1 MRLAFFDLDRTLL
14 AVNSGTLWVRR
25 EVALGNISKRQAV
38 KAMWWLARYQ
48 LGFASGEDMVAE
60 AVTHIAGTPSTT
72 LRART
77 LAFYEHEVRSAFRPG
92 ALEVLEQHRR
102 EGDRLVMLTSS
113 SNLLA
118 ELAAAELRF
127 DAVLCNT
134 LEVGDDGKHTGRISG
149 RVCFGEGKLVHAR
162 AESERAGLPLERA
175 TFYTDSF
182 ADLPVME
189 VVGTA
194 VAVNPDPRLRRHA
207 ARRGWSVVDWGEPIA
222 RVA

>member
-25 EVALGNISKRQAV
+25 EVALGHITKRQAMR
-38 KAMWWLARYQ
+38 AMWWLARYQ

-60 AVTHIAGTPSTT
+60 AVTHIRGTPAQA

-77 LAFYEHEVRSAFRPG
+77 TEFYQTEVRHTFRPR
-92 ALEVLEQHRR
+92 ALEHVEQHRR
-102 EGDRLVMLTSS
+102 AGDRLVMLTSS
-113 SNLLA
+113 SNYLSH
-118 ELAAAELRF
+118 LAADELGF
-127 DAVLCNT
+127 DAVLCNV
-134 LEVGDDGKHTGRISG
+134 LAVGADGLHTGMVEG

-162 AESERAGLPLERA
+162 AEAERA
-175 TFYTDSF
+175 TASLETAVFYTDSF
-182 ADLPVME
+182 SDLSVME
-189 VVGTA
+189 AVGTA

-207 ARRGWSVVDWGEPIA
+207 QRKGWRIDDWGEPVA

>member
-25 EVALGNISKRQAV
+25 ELALGNISKRQAMR
-38 KAMWWLARYQ
+38 AMWWLARYQ
-48 LGFASGEDMVAE
+48 LGFASGEAMVAE
-60 AVTHIAGTPSTT
+60 AVTHITGVSSVA
-72 LRART
+72 LKART
-77 LAFYEHEVRSAFRPG
+77 NVFYEAEVRNTFRPG
-92 ALEVLEQHRR
+92 ALEMVESHRR
-102 EGDRLVMLTSS
+102 AGDRLVMLTSS
-113 SNLLA
+113 SHYLA

-127 DAVLCNT
+127 DAVLSNR
-134 LEVGDDGKHTGRISG
+134 LGIGGDGTHTGLIDG

-162 AESERAGLPLERA
+162 AEAQRSGGSVEQAA
-175 TFYTDSF
+175 FYTDSF

-189 VVGTA
+189 VVRTP

-207 ARRGWSVVDWGEPIA
+207 LRRGWSVVDWGEPVA